1 MPDPE
6 AAGEA
11 WSLVFACPDGPG
23 GFVRVVRWPD
33 RAWFWGYV
41 VSPAAGLVVVRD
53 HDVAP
58 LRGRSPVLR
67 ADGLWCELT
76 EETPGEHW
84 SVGLEAF
91 GVRLDDPLDAEH
103 GERGER
109 LPVGLDVEW
118 ETGAGAVGSVHGVLL
133 VGAARLEVDGT
144 GVFEHSS
151 FTGNPWVGAWRRVT
165 WQRDATH
172 GATVDGDAVAVDAD
186 ADRLPVAVR
195 AGGVAFTV
203 TATAVV
209 PATSRVVLARL
220 DAPAGSGWLEWC
232 QGDAAPARPPAG

>member
-1 MPDPE
+1 MRTLRRVPDPE

-11 WSLVFACPDGPG
+11 WSLVFACPGGPG
-23 GFVRVVRWPD
+23 GFVRVVCWPD
-33 RAWFWGYV
+33 HAWFWGYL
-41 VSPAAGLVVVRD
+41 VSPAEGLVVVRD

-58 LRGRSPVLR
+58 PHGRSPVLR

-118 ETGAGAVGSVHGVLL
+118 ETGAGAYGSVHGVLL
-133 VGAARLEVDGT
+133 VGAARLDVDGT

-172 GATVDGDAVAVDAD
+172 GGDRGRRRGGRRRGRRPAAGRGAGRRGGVHG
-186 ADRLPVAVR
+186 DRDRGGAGDEPGGARPARR
-195 AGGVAFTV
+195 AGRLGLA
-203 TATAVV
+203 
-209 PATSRVVLARL
+209 RVV
-220 DAPAGSGWLEWC
+220 SG
-232 QGDAAPARPPAG
+232 